1 FGLVGGLGLTSQRSL
16 FRKASLWKALF
27 ILVLLLM
34 PNLIW
39 QLVHHFPVVE
49 HMKVLK
55 IRQLDNNTSLGF
67 LKDQVMFFS
76 GSLVLIIGGLV
87 SFIYHKSFKVY
98 RFVGICFVIVI
109 SVFACLKAKNYY
121 SIGLYPVLIAF
132 GSVFIERLLSRK
144 WIVIVIPALI
154 GINLATFILT
164 ARFVYPVDSP
174 SAIKE
179 NPVMFEKIGMLRWED
194 GKNHAIPQD
203 FADMIGWNEMA
214 DKALAAYKELPEAE
228 RRNTLIFCDN
238 YGQAGA
244 LNYYNRKKM
253 PPAFSFN
260 TDYIFWLPRQ
270 KRILNVLLVGKMP
283 SDKVVR
289 MFNSVQLTGKV
300 DNEFSREKGTG
311 IYLLKDADVNFTAW
325 FYAEAGRRIKSF
337 DIF

>member
-1 FGLVGGLGLTSQRSL
+1 
-16 FRKASLWKALF
+16 
-27 ILVLLLM
+27 
-34 PNLIW
+34 
-39 QLVHHFPVVE
+39 
-49 HMKVLK
+49 
-55 IRQLDNNTSLGF
+55 
-67 LKDQVMFFS
+67 
-76 GSLVLIIGGLV
+76 
-87 SFIYHKSFKVY
+87 
-98 RFVGICFVIVI
+98 
-109 SVFACLKAKNYY
+109 
-121 SIGLYPVLIAF
+121 
-132 GSVFIERLLSRK
+132 
-144 WIVIVIPALI
+144 
-154 GINLATFILT
+154 
-164 ARFVYPVDSP
+164 
-174 SAIKE
+174 
-179 NPVMFEKIGMLRWED
+179 
-194 GKNHAIPQD
+194 
-203 FADMIGWNEMA
+203 A

-283 SDKVVR
+283 SDEVTR